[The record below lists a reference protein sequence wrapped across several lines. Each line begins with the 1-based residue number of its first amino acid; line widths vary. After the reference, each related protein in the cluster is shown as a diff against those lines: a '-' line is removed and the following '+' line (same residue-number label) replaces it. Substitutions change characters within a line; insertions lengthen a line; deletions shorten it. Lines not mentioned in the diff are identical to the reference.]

1 MEDLINLPTVTS
13 TAVADA
19 LRRRAEAA
27 DGGVYTRCG
36 PLLVA
41 LNPFRAVPLYGA
53 AQLTK
58 YVEAPDPTALPPH
71 VFALGATAV
80 GALRQP
86 GRSQSV
92 IVSGESGAGKTES
105 VKFLLQFLSHA

>member
-53 AQLTK
+53 AQLT
-58 YVEAPDPTALPPH
+58 
-71 VFALGATAV
+71 
-80 GALRQP
+80 
-86 GRSQSV
+86 
-92 IVSGESGAGKTES
+92 
-105 VKFLLQFLSHA
+105 